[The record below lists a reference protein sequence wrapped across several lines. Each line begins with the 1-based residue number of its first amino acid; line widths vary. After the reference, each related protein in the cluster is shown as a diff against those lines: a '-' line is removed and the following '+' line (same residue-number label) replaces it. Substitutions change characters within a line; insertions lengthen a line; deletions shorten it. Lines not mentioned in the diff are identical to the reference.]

1 MGQRICALRPAAA
14 AAVAQP
20 PRTWTNA
27 ASVPSDTHVHW
38 QSHAHTVRIALSTA
52 LRSLAAALCL
62 CLPSPFP
69 FPSLSADA
77 SIRAQVEAYLKNE
90 ETTNFASYIHQL
102 VVELGTA
109 ERPLEV
115 RLLAGLTLKN
125 TVDARS
131 EQAVTLLH
139 QRWKALPDQQR
150 AAVKGMLLQILQD
163 ADKKVRNT
171 AALVSSQQKQPQ
183 KTLAHLW
190 SVPCFFFSSFLPFP
204 TFFVSDCV

>member
-1 MGQRICALRPAAA
+1 ME
-14 AAVAQP
+14 
-20 PRTWTNA
+20 
-27 ASVPSDTHVHW
+27 S
-38 QSHAHTVRIALSTA
+38 
-52 LRSLAAALCL
+52 
-62 CLPSPFP
+62 F
-69 FPSLSADA
+69 
-77 SIRAQVEAYLKNE
+77 LKNE

-150 AAVKGMLLQILQD
+150 TAVKGMLLQILQD

-171 AALVSSQQKQPQ
+171 AALVSGTKQKKQARMCTAP
-183 KTLAHLW
+183 LRALC
-190 SVPCFFFSSFLPFP
+190 PLFFFFRFPFLVP
-204 TFFVSDCV
+204 DCVLK